1 MFDVNSLVESGG
13 LLLIGLV
20 VFAES
25 ALLIG
30 FFLPG
35 DTLLFTAG
43 FLASQDKLPLAGL
56 LVIIV
61 AAAIIGDQVGYHIGK
76 KSGPRIFKRKD
87 GLFFRQE
94 YLQRAETFYERH
106 GGKTIILARFTPIVR
121 TFAPIVAGVAKMP
134 RNRFTFFNVIG
145 ALGWG
150 ISVTLL
156 GYWLGSKVQ
165 NIDDYILPVVAL
177 AVILSF
183 GPPLFH
189 LAKDKKTRQVIREK
203 LSIKRR

>member
-1 MFDVNSLVESGG
+1 M
-13 LLLIGLV
+13 
-20 VFAES
+20 
-25 ALLIG
+25 
-30 FFLPG
+30 
-35 DTLLFTAG
+35 
-43 FLASQDKLPLAGL
+43 
-56 LVIIV
+56 IIV

-156 GYWLGSKVQ
+156 GYWLGSKVP

>member
-156 GYWLGSKVQ
+156 GYWLGSKVP

>member
-1 MFDVNSLVESGG
+1 MFDVNSLIESGG

-156 GYWLGSKVQ
+156 GYWLGSKVP